1 MCLIICDGLC
11 FSACVCV
18 RVGVYSSK
26 HKGCQ
31 QLPVGVGAQAGNL
44 AEHPRVCPGAS
55 RRCSSAEWQYRAT
68 RESEFSVCWRN
79 VKFTSLHS
87 DHPHFLHPEGP
98 LWSAFVHMHAG
109 SGLAL
114 GNQVSTLV

>member
-1 MCLIICDGLC
+1 MCLMICDGLC

-44 AEHPRVCPGAS
+44 AEHPRVCPWGIQKMQFS
-55 RRCSSAEWQYRAT
+55 RVAIPG
-68 RESEFSVCWRN
+68 
-79 VKFTSLHS
+79 
-87 DHPHFLHPEGP
+87 HP
-98 LWSAFVHMHAG
+98 
-109 SGLAL
+109 
-114 GNQVSTLV
+114 